1 MRCPIPSLMDAST
14 CPAHSSVVA
23 NRTGSSRQTGQRCDL
38 PPRPPAAHKAMS
50 TQVLNSPSVQMGLL
64 SILLENA
71 QLYERLKELKKAD

>member
-1 MRCPIPSLMDAST
+1 
-14 CPAHSSVVA
+14 
-23 NRTGSSRQTGQRCDL
+23 
-38 PPRPPAAHKAMS
+38 MS